1 MVRLIMPVLSEFKLL
16 EKYGFKLL
24 PYGIAKNEKEAIL
37 LAEKL
42 GYPVA
47 MKLISPQ
54 ASHKTDVG
62 GVKLNVKN
70 HLGVKLTFKEFLD
83 IAREKRLKLNGI
95 LVQKMA
101 RKGIEL
107 IIGGKRDEQFGP
119 MIILG
124 LGGIYVE
131 IFRDISAR
139 LCPITK
145 SDVEEMVNELKSH
158 PVLLGARGKKGISL
172 RVLEDVMLKTCK
184 LMEKENLKELDLNPI
199 IFDEK
204 GADLVDVRMVAH
216 PQG

>member
-1 MVRLIMPVLSEFKLL
+1 MPALAEFKLL
-16 EKYGFKLL
+16 EKHGFKLL
-24 PYGIAKNEKEAIL
+24 PYGLAKDEKEAIL

-47 MKLISPQ
+47 MKIISPQ

-70 HLGVKLTFKEFLD
+70 HFGVKLAFKEFKETARAKNLTLD
-83 IAREKRLKLNGI
+83 GI
-95 LVQKMA
+95 LIQKMA

-107 IIGGKRDEQFGP
+107 IIGGKHDEQFGN
-119 MIILG
+119 MIVLG

-131 IFRDISAR
+131 IFRDVSAR

-145 SDVEEMVNELKSH
+145 NDVIEMIDELKSH
-158 PVLLGARGKKGISL
+158 PILLGARGKKGIDI
-172 RVLEDVMLKTCK
+172 VALEDLMIKTCR
-184 LMEKENLKELDLNPI
+184 LMEKEGLKELDLNPV

-204 GADLVDVRMVAH
+204 GGDLVDIRMVK
-216 PQG
+216 